1 MHFNIFIH
9 HWLNPESQLHLNL
22 PEATDCNVLAVLLKL
37 VLHYNEKTNFK
48 VLYLRPVESHV
59 TLFE

>member
-22 PEATDCNVLAVLLKL
+22 PEATDCNVLAVLLKFQFQGA
-37 VLHYNEKTNFK
+37 VFAAG
-48 VLYLRPVESHV
+48 RV
-59 TLFE
+59 TCDII